1 MDERKEPIMNFVRG
15 QGPKEAMGIGLDSIL
30 KEIGGIIL
38 REDTETWNHVKR
50 DIATEKWDLAGLRS
64 GLEDKELRVT
74 QYDLKNKNVI
84 IGISRGRYTIL
95 KNRFQYDGPGEGDE
109 KDLITVL
116 LKMKESFINDP
127 FFQKVAARTIGM
139 DIVAV
144 KPMNGPTGKLYYY
157 DSKKANKITQ
167 MGKKILKKIKEKFLA
182 KPSNFPHI

>member
-1 MDERKEPIMNFVRG
+1 MNFVRG

-50 DIATEKWDLAGLRS
+50 DITTEKWKWDLAGLRS

-74 QYDLKNKNVI
+74 QYDFKNKNVI

-95 KNRFQYDGPGEGDE
+95 KNRFQYDGPGEGVE

-116 LKMKESFINDP
+116 LKIKESFINDP
-127 FFQKVAARTIGM
+127 FFIFPTIQKVAARTIGM

-144 KPMNGPTGKLYYY
+144 KPMNGPAGKLYYY